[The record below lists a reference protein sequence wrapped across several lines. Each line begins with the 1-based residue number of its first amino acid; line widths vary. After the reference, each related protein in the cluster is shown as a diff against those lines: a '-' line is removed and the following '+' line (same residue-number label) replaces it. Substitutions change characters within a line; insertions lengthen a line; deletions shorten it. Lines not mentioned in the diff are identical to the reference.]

1 MVETLNDETGNTL
14 QEGSWRRK
22 LSPALLLALLAL
34 ALVSWQWLDTKR
46 KLTRLETTLSQK
58 LGEFDNRNRETAL
71 LAKQAETTSAVVA
84 AQVAI
89 LQQKQAE
96 FQSQQE
102 SLQTIYREF
111 ANNRDERA
119 IAEVEQLL
127 IIANQQLQLAGN
139 VKTALL
145 ALQSADQRLQQM
157 DKPQAAQ
164 LRAQLDKDIERLQ
177 ASPAVD
183 IADISL
189 KLESMTNAATSLPL
203 ISEHHPRPT
212 MPATQPQQGWRGL
225 AGEIWRDIRQ
235 LIRIERMDSPEPP
248 LLTTEQAF
256 FLLENLKIRLLTA
269 RIALLQHDEA
279 TYRADLRAAEEWL
292 KRHFDIADPVVGSTI
307 TSLHGLAGNAINIQ
321 LPDISESLAAA
332 TRYKLMLQK

>member
-1 MVETLNDETGNTL
+1 MNEEPSNAPQQD
-14 QEGSWRRK
+14 SWRRK

-46 KLTRLETTLSQK
+46 KLTRLEASLSQK
-58 LGEFDNRNRETAL
+58 LSEFDNRNRETSL
-71 LAKQAETTSAVVA
+71 LANQAETTSAVVA

-157 DKPQAAQ
+157 DKPQAVQ
-164 LRAQLDKDIERLQ
+164 LRAQLGKDIERLQ

-183 IADISL
+183 IAGISL
-189 KLESMTNAATSLPL
+189 KLETMANAAANLPL
-203 ISEHHPRPT
+203 ISEHHPRPSI
-212 MPATQPQQGWRGL
+212 PVSQQEEGWRGL

-235 LIRIERMDSPEPP
+235 LVRIERIDRPEPP
-248 LLTTEQAF
+248 LLTPEQAF
-256 FLLENLKIRLLTA
+256 FLRENLKIRLLTA

-279 TYRADLRAAEEWL
+279 TYQADLRAAEGWL
-292 KRHFDIADPVVGSTI
+292 KRHFDVADPLVGGAIKT
-307 TSLHGLAGNAINIQ
+307 LRELAGNAINIQ
-321 LPDISESLAAA
+321 LPDISGSLAAA

>member
-1 MVETLNDETGNTL
+1 MVETLNDESTDTP
-14 QEGSWRRK
+14 QQIAWWQK
-22 LSPALLLALLAL
+22 LSPTLVLALLAL
-34 ALVSWQWLDTKR
+34 LLVSWQWLDTKR
-46 KLTRLETTLSQK
+46 KLTRIETALSQK
-58 LGEFDNRNRETAL
+58 ISEFDNRNRETAL
-71 LAKQAETTSAVVA
+71 LAKQAETAATQAVVQIA
-84 AQVAI
+84 V

-102 SLQTIYREF
+102 ALQTIYQEF

-157 DKPQAAQ
+157 DKPQAVQ
-164 LRAQLDKDIERLQ
+164 LRAQLGKDIERLQ

-183 IADISL
+183 TNGISL
-189 KLESMTNAATSLPL
+189 KLETIANDVATLPL
-203 ISEHHPRPT
+203 ISEHHPHPT
-212 MPATQPQQGWRGL
+212 MPASQKAEGWNGL

-235 LIRIERMDSPEPP
+235 LIRIERIDRPEPP
-248 LLTTEQAF
+248 LLTPEQAF
-256 FLLENLKIRLLTA
+256 FLRENLKIRLLTA

-279 TYRADLRAAEEWL
+279 TYRADLRAAEDWL
-292 KRHFDIADPVVGSTI
+292 KRHFDIANPVVGNTMST
-307 TSLHGLAGNAINIQ
+307 LRELAGNAINIQ
-321 LPDISESLAAA
+321 LPDISGSLAAA

>member
-1 MVETLNDETGNTL
+1 MVETLNEEPTNAL
-14 QEGSWRRK
+14 QQDSWRRK
-22 LSPALLLALLAL
+22 LPPALLLALLAL

-46 KLTRLETTLSQK
+46 KLTRLEASLSQK
-58 LGEFDNRNRETAL
+58 LSEFDNRNRETAL

-119 IAEVEQLL
+119 FAEVEQLL

-157 DKPQAAQ
+157 DKPQAVQ
-164 LRAQLDKDIERLQ
+164 LRAQLAKDIERLQ

-183 IADISL
+183 IAGISL
-189 KLESMTNAATSLPL
+189 KLETMANAATGLPL
-203 ISEHHPRPT
+203 VSEHHPRPSI
-212 MPATQPQQGWRGL
+212 PASQQEEGWRGL

-235 LIRIERMDSPEPP
+235 LVRIERIDRPEPP
-248 LLTTEQAF
+248 LLTPEQAF
-256 FLLENLKIRLLTA
+256 FLRENLKIRLLTA

-279 TYRADLRAAEEWL
+279 TYRADLRAAEAWL

-307 TSLHGLAGNAINIQ
+307 TSLRELAGNAINIQ
-321 LPDISESLAAA
+321 LPDISESLATA